1 MLCIIQKKAVTL
13 QSFCKRKQRSYNK
26 MKYNYEYEIKY
37 QEVDGEKKLRLF
49 NLENYLLEVA
59 GTVADDLGFGI
70 AALHPRGLTWILTR
84 LSVEMYELPT
94 HCQQVRF
101 ETWIESNSHMLST
114 RDFRIYAKPSEFSH
128 QPSDEWILIG
138 QCKSVWAVLDLEKRE
153 IVNIFDDPMF
163 ADCVDGEVIEMSR
176 VRMTTIP
183 EPTGCETHKVV
194 YSDIDYNGHC
204 NSCRYLQAMTD
215 AYLPDYYGKKV
226 RLDINYSKEAIAGE
240 TLQTLYLVT
249 PDGVQ
254 YQLKNEAGETSCS
267 AKISIS

>member
-1 MLCIIQKKAVTL
+1 
-13 QSFCKRKQRSYNK
+13 

-37 QEVDGEKKLRLF
+37 QEVDGRKRLRLF

-59 GTVADDLGFGI
+59 GTVADELGFGI
-70 AALHPRGLTWILTR
+70 RALHPMGLTWILTR

-94 HCQQVRF
+94 HCERVRF

-114 RDFRIYAKPSEFSH
+114 RNFRIYTSPHPSPKERETS
-128 QPSDEWILIG
+128 PLCGDGREVWTLIG
-138 QCKSVWAVLDLEKRE
+138 QCKTVWAILDIQKRE

-163 ADCVDGEVIEMSR
+163 ENCVDGEVIDMPR

-183 EPTGCETHKVV
+183 EPTGSMPHKIV

-215 AYLPDYYGKKV
+215 AYLPDYYGKKI
-226 RLDINYSKEAIAGE
+226 RLDINYSKEAMLGE
-240 TLQTLYLVT
+240 EMQIFYLVT
-249 PDGVQ
+249 DDGVQ
-254 YQLKNEAGETSCS
+254 YQMKNKAGETSCS
-267 AKISIS
+267 AKLSIGDL

>member
-1 MLCIIQKKAVTL
+1 
-13 QSFCKRKQRSYNK
+13 

-70 AALHPRGLTWILTR
+70 QALHPKGLTWILTR

-94 HCQQVRF
+94 HCQKVRF
-101 ETWIESNSHMLST
+101 ETWIESNAHMLST
-114 RDFRIYAKPSEFSH
+114 RDFRIYKQGSEE
-128 QPSDEWILIG
+128 EWILIG

-153 IVNIFDDPMF
+153 IVNCFDDPIF
-163 ADCVDGEVIEMSR
+163 EGCVDGEVIEMSR

-183 EPTGCETHKVV
+183 EPTGSAPHKIV

-215 AYLPDYYGKKV
+215 AFLPSYYGRKV
-226 RLDINYSKEAIAGE
+226 RLDINYSKEAMLGE
-240 TLQTLYLVT
+240 TLQTYYLVT
-249 PDGVQ
+249 EEGVQ
-254 YQLKNEAGETSCS
+254 YQQKNEAGETSCS
-267 AKISIS
+267 AKITMSE

>member
-1 MLCIIQKKAVTL
+1 
-13 QSFCKRKQRSYNK
+13 

-59 GTVADDLGFGI
+59 GSVADSLGFGI
-70 AALHPRGLTWILTR
+70 AQLHPRGLTWILTR

-94 HCQQVRF
+94 HCQRVRF
-101 ETWIESNSHMLST
+101 ETWIESNAHMLST
-114 RDFRIYAKPSEFSH
+114 RNFRIYAKESKVES
-128 QPSDEWILIG
+128 QKSKEEEWILIG

-163 ADCVDGEVIEMSR
+163 EDCVDGEVIEMSR

-183 EPTGCETHKVV
+183 EPTGCVAHKVA

-226 RLDINYSKEAIAGE
+226 RLDINYQKEAMLGE
-240 TLQTLYLVT
+240 NLQTLYLVA

-254 YQLKNEAGETSCS
+254 YQQKNSHGETSCS
-267 AKISIS
+267 AKITIQ

>member
-1 MLCIIQKKAVTL
+1 
-13 QSFCKRKQRSYNK
+13 

-59 GTVADDLGFGI
+59 GTVADELGFGI

-94 HCQQVRF
+94 HCEKVRF
-101 ETWIESNSHMLST
+101 ETWIESNAHMLST
-114 RDFRIYAKPSEFSH
+114 RNFRIYSGDK
-128 QPSDEWILIG
+128 LIG
-138 QCKSVWAVLDLEKRE
+138 QCKSVWAVLDLAKRE

-163 ADCVDGEVIEMSR
+163 EGCVDGEVIEMNR
-176 VRMTTIP
+176 IRMTTIP
-183 EPTGCETHKVV
+183 EPTGIVPHKVV

-226 RLDINYSKEAIAGE
+226 RLDINYQKEAMLGE
-240 TLQTLYLVT
+240 ELQTLYLVT
-249 PDGVQ
+249 EDGVQ
-254 YQLKNEAGETSCS
+254 YQQKNSHGETSCS
-267 AKISIS
+267 AKITIL

>member
-1 MLCIIQKKAVTL
+1 
-13 QSFCKRKQRSYNK
+13 

-59 GTVADDLGFGI
+59 GTVADELGFGI
-70 AALHPRGLTWILTR
+70 ANLHPRGLTWILTR

-94 HCQQVRF
+94 HCEKVRF
-101 ETWIESNSHMLST
+101 ETWIESNAHMLST
-114 RDFRIYAKPSEFSH
+114 RDFRIYSGDK
-128 QPSDEWILIG
+128 LIG

-163 ADCVDGEVIEMSR
+163 ANCVDGEVIEMNR
-176 VRMTTIP
+176 IRMTTIP
-183 EPTGCETHKVV
+183 EPTGIVPHKVV

-215 AYLPDYYGKKV
+215 AYLPNYYGKKV
-226 RLDINYSKEAIAGE
+226 RLDINYQKEAMLGE
-240 TLQTLYLVT
+240 ELQTLYLVT
-249 PDGVQ
+249 EDGVQ
-254 YQLKNEAGETSCS
+254 YQQKNPHGETSCS
-267 AKISIS
+267 AKITLL

>member
-1 MLCIIQKKAVTL
+1 MHNSKKSTNFALDFSDNCI
-13 QSFCKRKQRSYNK
+13 

-59 GTVADDLGFGI
+59 GTVADELGFGI

-84 LSVEMYELPT
+84 LSVEMYKLPT
-94 HCQQVRF
+94 HCEKVRF
-101 ETWIESNSHMLST
+101 ETWIESNAHMLST
-114 RDFRIYAKPSEFSH
+114 RNFRIYSGDK
-128 QPSDEWILIG
+128 LIG

-163 ADCVDGEVIEMSR
+163 ADCVDGEVIEMNR
-176 VRMTTIP
+176 IRMTTIP
-183 EPTGCETHKVV
+183 EPTGIVPHKVV

-226 RLDINYSKEAIAGE
+226 RLDINYQKETMLGE
-240 TLQTLYLVT
+240 ELQTLYLVT
-249 PDGVQ
+249 EDGVQ
-254 YQLKNEAGETSCS
+254 YQQKNSHGETSCS
-267 AKISIS
+267 AKITIL

>member
-1 MLCIIQKKAVTL
+1 
-13 QSFCKRKQRSYNK
+13 

-70 AALHPRGLTWILTR
+70 QVLHPRGLTWILTR

-94 HCQQVRF
+94 HCQKVRF
-101 ETWIESNSHMLST
+101 ETWIESNAHMLST
-114 RDFRIYAKPSEFSH
+114 RDFRIYKQGSEE
-128 QPSDEWILIG
+128 EWILIG

-153 IVNIFDDPMF
+153 IVNCFDDPIF
-163 ADCVDGEVIEMSR
+163 EGCVDGEVIEMSR

-183 EPTGCETHKVV
+183 EPTGSAPHKIV

-215 AYLPDYYGKKV
+215 AFLPSYYGRKV
-226 RLDINYSKEAIAGE
+226 RLDINYSKEAMLGE
-240 TLQTLYLVT
+240 TLQTYYLVT
-249 PDGVQ
+249 EEGVQ
-254 YQLKNEAGETSCS
+254 FQQKNEAGETSCS
-267 AKISIS
+267 AKITMSE

>member
-1 MLCIIQKKAVTL
+1 
-13 QSFCKRKQRSYNK
+13 

-37 QEVDGEKKLRLF
+37 QEVDGRKRLRLF

-59 GTVADDLGFGI
+59 GTVADELGFGI
-70 AALHPRGLTWILTR
+70 RALHPMGLTWILTC

-94 HCQQVRF
+94 HCERVRF
-101 ETWIESNSHMLST
+101 ETWIESNAHMLST
-114 RDFRIYAKPSEFSH
+114 RNFRIYSGEK
-128 QPSDEWILIG
+128 LIG

-163 ADCVDGEVIEMSR
+163 ENCVDGEVIDMPR

-183 EPTGCETHKVV
+183 EPTGSMPHKIV

-215 AYLPDYYGKKV
+215 AYLPDYYGKKI
-226 RLDINYSKEAIAGE
+226 RLDINYSKEAMLGE
-240 TLQTLYLVT
+240 EMQIYYLVT
-249 PDGVQ
+249 DDGVQ
-254 YQLKNEAGETSCS
+254 YQMKNKAGETSCS
-267 AKISIS
+267 AKLSIGDL